1 LNIDE
6 EKLIKSAIE
15 GSGFPLERMV
25 RKKLKG
31 LNIDTQSTQYITR
44 NEAGAEISNELD
56 IFGRFKHPVYSTKD
70 KKSSIALN
78 VRLVGEVK
86 KYSDYSIC
94 FYELDNEK
102 PENFEIR
109 FPNLLNSSFSLQ
121 KFLGGHQLLLDFKT
135 DYGSIPFSKIACVLE
150 PKRPD
155 NKPEIKAFENKGNK
169 LIFEAASNLALA
181 CEYFHKREFLGP
193 NDNYLAYHACFPVL
207 FTDAKLV
214 KIVGEENIQLEE
226 VDNFIYLL
234 AARDLDKIPLTAKEM
249 YYLPILVTNFKGIAS
264 AVDLIRKIDAN
275 LVRDIETLIE
285 RPNCIDSEFK
295 KYKELYERMKK

>member
-1 LNIDE
+1 MNDND
-6 EKLIKSAIE
+6 EKLIKTAIE
-15 GSGFPLERMV
+15 ASGFPLERMV
-25 RKKLKG
+25 RKKLKE
-31 LNIDTQSTQYITR
+31 LNIDTQSTQYIIR
-44 NEAGAEISNELD
+44 NEAGEGVSNELD
-56 IFGRFKHPVYSTKD
+56 VFGRLKHPVYSTKD
-70 KKSSIALN
+70 KRFSASLN

-86 KYSDYSIC
+86 KFSDYSIC
-94 FYELDNEK
+94 FYDLDNEK
-102 PENFEIR
+102 PENFGIR
-109 FPNLLNSSFSLQ
+109 FPNLLNSGFSLQ
-121 KFLGGHQLLLDFKT
+121 KFLGGDQLLLDFKT

-155 NKPEIKAFENKGNK
+155 NKPEIKAYENKGNK
-169 LIFEAASNLALA
+169 LIFETASNLALA

-193 NDNYLAYHACFPVL
+193 TDNYLIYHACFPVF
-207 FTDAKLV
+207 FTDAKLIR
-214 KIVGEENIQLEE
+214 IVGEENIQLEE

-249 YYLPILVTNFKGIAS
+249 YYLPILVTNVKGIES

-275 LVRDIETLIE
+275 LVRDIETLME